1 VKPCA
6 ILALTLILPGVLAS
20 LPAFAFP
27 AGAPQPDDPLVPS
40 RGDPLAASPVDPR
53 ALSSEDPLGPFL
65 RGLADSTDAFF
76 GRTAVAFDTTGVD
89 SLIEARGAEKPTKPA
104 RSGASAHFFPV
115 LGYHRATGATLG
127 AGARV
132 GDDDRGWMEA
142 RGSYGFANKEGR
154 YRTSLA
160 RVLLR
165 RGSDDAR
172 SRLVLTGSY
181 ARETLP
187 FAPEH
192 AGPLGS
198 ALVALSTGRDWQS
211 VFERRGAEAALRW
224 EATSS
229 LGEVGW
235 RIARDQSMPL
245 ATRFSLWGADRDVP
259 PVTPACGGAFR
270 EGFLEIAHAR
280 QGSTHL
286 GAEAGYAARH
296 RWRARVAGAH
306 RIGFAGFVANL
317 QAEAGLAAHRGPA
330 QDRFEVG
337 GPAAGHSLE
346 QDDDAGNRLVL
357 GKIEL
362 IHGVD
367 LLRALRVPHPSFFV
381 LHPGVFVHEGAAWIG
396 EDGSWNGPPSKSRRG
411 AAGVVL
417 VHLPGIPNPATFVRL
432 QMAWPLQRRSG
443 AARFSFAVGRWHDLA
458 PIK

>member
-1 VKPCA
+1 MKSRMTLTRSPSVA
-6 ILALTLILPGVLAS
+6 LYVAVILSGVLAG
-20 LPAFAFP
+20 LPTVATP
-27 AGAPQPDDPLVPS
+27 AGAQPPD
-40 RGDPLAASPVDPR
+40 
-53 ALSSEDPLGPFL
+53 DPLGPFL
-65 RGLADSTDAFF
+65 QGLADSTDAFF

-89 SLIEARGAEKPTKPA
+89 SLIRARGAERPKKAA
-104 RSGASAHFFPV
+104 RPGASAPGVSTHFFPV

-132 GDDDRGWMEA
+132 GADDRGWVEA
-142 RGSYGFANKEGR
+142 RAGYGFANKEGR
-154 YRTSLA
+154 YRASLA

-165 RGSDDAR
+165 RGPEDAR
-172 SRLVLTGSY
+172 SRLVLAGSY

-192 AGPLGS
+192 AGALGS
-198 ALVALSTGRDWQS
+198 ALVALTTGRDWQS

-235 RIARDQSMPL
+235 RIARDQSMRL
-245 ATRFSLWGADRDVP
+245 ATRFSLWGADRDAT
-259 PVTPACGGAFR
+259 PVTPARGGAFR

-317 QAEAGLAAHRGPA
+317 QAEAGLAANGGPA

-337 GPAAGHSLE
+337 GPAAIHTLG
-346 QDDDAGNRLVL
+346 QDVEAGNRLVL
-357 GKIEL
+357 GKVEL

-381 LHPGVFVHEGAAWIG
+381 LHPGVFVHEGAAWTR
-396 EDGSWNGPPSKSRRG
+396 EDGSWNGPPSESRRG

-432 QMAWPLQRRSG
+432 QMAWPLERRSG
-443 AARFSFAVGRWHDLA
+443 AARFSFALGRWHDLA
-458 PIK
+458 PRR